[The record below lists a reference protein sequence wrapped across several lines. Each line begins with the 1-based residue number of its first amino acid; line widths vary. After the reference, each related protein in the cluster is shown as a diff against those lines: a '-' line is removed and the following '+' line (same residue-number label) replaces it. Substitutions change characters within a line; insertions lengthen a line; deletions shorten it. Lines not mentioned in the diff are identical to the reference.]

1 MWPTCGASSP
11 GPANGSEGFTLGSI
25 LQDRYCATR
34 YPDWI
39 DWTGFLELLNRNM
52 FKSAFVSN
60 ANVKQPDLVPVANLW
75 YKFSLG
81 SSN

>member
-1 MWPTCGASSP
+1 MWCFESKPSKWKDLLDM
-11 GPANGSEGFTLGSI
+11 NLRVGSI
-25 LQDRYCATR
+25 LQDRYCATQ
-34 YPDWI
+34 I
-39 DWTGFLELLNRNM
+39 GFLELLNRNM

-81 SSN
+81 SSNQQ